1 MLSFCAANCGCL
13 VEHAR
18 FLCTALESSTF
29 YRGFLDRG
37 KQGEGASKR
46 EGQTAAPAVK
56 HAMDSLFQ
64 GGTTLPLF
72 LRRLIFAVMC
82 ILIYGLLDRTTVYLQ
97 IWPSISA
104 WYPPIGMAVALMIGI
119 GLEMF
124 PVLLI
129 AGFLAGYVNYHQDPT
144 GFPFLLINPLIP
156 LIYGSASLYL
166 RRKLTAGNRIRCTRD
181 VSNLL
186 GVSLL
191 ASLAAASCG
200 AAILVWSGEISAG
213 EYAHA
218 AFNWWIGD
226 AVALSSV
233 TLFLLG
239 FVIPWSRRF
248 LGLSRAPSV
257 PSMRP
262 SWTRGEL
269 FESAGFLVSLV
280 FLVYLAFGNSF
291 ARSAHLFYLFFLA
304 LIWIAIRR
312 GLRGAVV
319 ALVLVDSGLAIMMH
333 VLHQGLSELAVLQ
346 FLMLIL
352 ALTVLLLGAII
363 GERR

>member
-1 MLSFCAANCGCL
+1 MARSVCEMLSFCAANCGCL

-46 EGQTAAPAVK
+46 EGQTAGPAVK

-64 GGTTLPLF
+64 GGTSLPLF

-104 WYPPIGMAVALMIGI
+104 WYPPIGMAVALMVGI

-129 AGFLAGYVNYHQDPT
+129 AGFLAGCVNYHQDPT

-181 VSNLL
+181 VSQSP
-186 GVSLL
+186 GRVPVGRHWRPHPAGPPSW
-191 ASLAAASCG
+191 SG
-200 AAILVWSGEISAG
+200 AAK
-213 EYAHA
+213 
-218 AFNWWIGD
+218 F
-226 AVALSSV
+226 
-233 TLFLLG
+233 
-239 FVIPWSRRF
+239 P
-248 LGLSRAPSV
+248 RAN
-257 PSMRP
+257 MRTRP
-262 SWTRGEL
+262 S
-269 FESAGFLVSLV
+269 
-280 FLVYLAFGNSF
+280 
-291 ARSAHLFYLFFLA
+291 
-304 LIWIAIRR
+304 
-312 GLRGAVV
+312 
-319 ALVLVDSGLAIMMH
+319 
-333 VLHQGLSELAVLQ
+333 
-346 FLMLIL
+346 
-352 ALTVLLLGAII
+352 I
-363 GERR
+363 GRLETPWRFPASPPFCWSS